1 MSTKPNP
8 ANVAR
13 MAEAMFEIVN
23 DQNKDDVVRALIIVM
38 TPMFVNVPEP
48 RSGAVQYVLQLME
61 TEILVRLPEVVEL
74 LTGHKH

>member
-1 MSTKPNP
+1 
-8 ANVAR
+8 